1 MRRNKRP
8 EKYDDTNFAVLNALN
23 YELTQAEQETI
34 ASKIQSSL
42 ESATDTYLDTWG
54 DWFGVY
60 RKDGWDDEYYRARII
75 RELLLKR
82 GTIPAII
89 DALVDFLNDNDAVV
103 QIYEP
108 WRNIFYTNKS
118 KLNGDDHLMGY
129 YYRFAIIDISID
141 RPFPPEIVEII
152 KAFKPAGV
160 LFYLRLDT
168 SLDKNKT
175 TVESPYVYL
184 DVTNKTELEFLNG
197 LYYDLRGNIN
207 LSDQRTQVVGN
218 NIFHT
223 NNSKLNGEDV
233 LAGAFNHGRGY
244 IHLASTTLLDYTP
257 KATDS
262 MSNLKTTLGEAGS
275 DMYNQTKEKD
285 GRTASIQVPATKN
298 VHTLYSNSLDFG
310 DYDYSTAPN
319 LLHTLDYSKLSTNNY
334 LLSPPSSYIKDY
346 GDYFVL
352 DANDASAVGTA
363 KNCFVPFVTRLTK
376 GKTYTLSVSM
386 MVDDEFAENNV
397 FSSTVLHYSVY
408 TGKYGE
414 TPAGTDRLV
423 YINPSAE
430 MRNQWKRVS
439 KVFTVPADQKNGDY
453 VYLQLY
459 QTAGSKGKLYV
470 RYDIMI
476 QEGDQTSSQ
485 APANQMP
492 KITTDDY
499 LFSHQNVTKT
509 EEEGNITNF
518 NNLPTSENSRN
529 IYVRNSD
536 GNKKLI
542 PLLSDKKQYTMSVE
556 MWSEKE
562 VTPGIRYRVNDS
574 NNTPK
579 FPLDI
584 YNKKIPAKQWT
595 KLSVT
600 KTLDL
605 PSNPNILPYFK
616 ASDFKPTSGAT
627 VEDVGKGIQ
636 VTFSKTDGATFLEY
650 IPNLQ
655 GLKANTKYTMSA
667 DITVKEGYTGKLD
680 NLRIYYR
687 KLPTGTGIVNMRAT
701 DAVVGQKTQIKV
713 TENSSANTDPTVYDR
728 MYLTIH
734 TTSTEPFVG
743 TVLIENLKLEEGETV
758 TPDYPDHW
766 LHISIPREYEGIIKI
781 KNDSIKIQEGA
792 KTTKPSWKPNLLAE
806 PYEVGDVP
814 VQPNIAP
821 NVGLPV
827 TTSTQLITQ
836 QTLKDYVVKGET
848 YTVTLKGTKPA
859 SQGFRVFIAQ
869 DNGNRNMADMK
880 PIEGLPDQW
889 EATFTYNI
897 DNTNTGAKQLRIY
910 QRYSELGSC
919 KIDWVKIEK
928 GNTRT
933 PNIDSYDY
941 VGSLIEDTETP
952 TLDPTKYT
960 WTVNGDVTNKKAYMV
975 FDIKT
980 FIEEN
985 YATEFEKLVAD
996 LGEDQ
1001 ALNAVFENFNIS
1013 TALKVLVS
1021 PSSPINF
1028 SVELY
1033 DFSTSTWHKL
1043 NTDSLDL
1050 RMRTFNLVANR
1061 ITDYLNDYRLL
1072 FVRYVFDNET
1082 DKDVTVELD
1091 MLNVLF
1097 NYRLGDG
1104 YSLGIQSTV
1113 ECLSEIPLKGL
1124 ALSSESVEL
1133 GIGETAKV
1141 TATPVPANATNK
1153 SLEWE
1158 IADPKIAT
1166 VDTSGNITGVSVG
1179 TTTLTV
1185 YGEDR
1190 TISATCEV
1198 SIKVRHDLYSNS
1210 IDFGDYDYSGNPNLM
1225 PYITDPWVGALLVN
1239 GDTVKDSVKRV
1250 ITHTKTITANA
1261 GDILSLGLGI
1271 PRTAEANNQYLIT
1284 ALQPS
1289 TPYTLTVTMSVGS
1302 DWTGKTNTI
1311 GARVRYLNESGGTET
1326 PINVLLPENVERD
1339 KMITHTFT
1347 GTTKADLT
1355 GMKNCYVQ
1363 IFSVY
1368 GEDKGTVSVSY
1379 DVKLEIGSTAT
1390 PYQPNLLDAPY
1401 YLSKAALGENIKD
1414 KGTVFPIKTSAYAV
1428 YSGANTEP
1436 YIAGQKYTLTMKATK
1451 PATQTFNVYLN
1462 AGTIGVGSMTL
1473 VDGLTDVWQK
1483 TFTVSQ
1489 ANIDAGVTNR
1499 LAIYQVPNSSVGSV
1513 QIDWLKIEKGDTRTP
1528 NIDSYA
1534 YHGTIL
1540 TTSEEPPKDPNVYTW
1555 SSI

>member
-1 MRRNKRP
+1 MSNFFRNIHPLLRRNKRP

-244 IHLASTTLLDYTP
+244 VHLASTTLLDYTP

-310 DYDYSTAPN
+310 EYDYSTAPN
-319 LLHTLDYSKLSTNNY
+319 LMRTITFSDLSTMET
-334 LLSPPSSYIKDY
+334 PTGIVPKGVTDK
-346 GDYFVL
+346 GDYFEIDLTTMGVSESKL
-352 DANDASAVGTA
+352 LWVPMTPRPQVGKQYTYSIELMCDEGEMNEVYIRPCYRNANGVVVANFNSITTVVTSTWKRYSKVSYKATNEMVNSNLQA
-363 KNCFVPFVTRLTK
+363 LQFYFPPAVTR
-376 GKTYTLSVSM
+376 
-386 MVDDEFAENNV
+386 
-397 FSSTVLHYSVY
+397 
-408 TGKYGE
+408 
-414 TPAGTDRLV
+414 R
-423 YINPSAE
+423 
-430 MRNQWKRVS
+430 
-439 KVFTVPADQKNGDY
+439 
-453 VYLQLY
+453 
-459 QTAGSKGKLYV
+459 KLYV
-470 RYDIMI
+470 RYNIMV

-485 APANQMP
+485 VPANQMP
-492 KITTDDY
+492 KITTDKWWLPTSMLKKVD
-499 LFSHQNVTKT
+499 
-509 EEEGNITNF
+509 EEGNVTRF
-518 NNLPTSENSRN
+518 EHPVNNAINHNVYLQNDINS
-529 IYVRNSD
+529 
-536 GNKKLI
+536 I
-542 PLLSDKKQYTMSVE
+542 PLLSNQKQYTMSAE
-556 MWSEKE
+556 IWLEKE
-562 VTPGIRYRVNDS
+562 VNAQIVYRVNDKDG
-574 NNTPK
+574 N
-579 FPLDI
+579 
-584 YNKKIPAKQWT
+584 YKILMLANSIGTVPAKQWT
-595 KLSVT
+595 KVSTTQTINLS
-600 KTLDL
+600 
-605 PSNPNILPYFK
+605 SNQNMV
-616 ASDFKPTSGAT
+616 KPTVNFPINTPNNPISGFDISEELIIGETYTVSLKGTKPANKEFQLYYGDAANYQAT
-627 VEDVGKGIQ
+627 LHPVEGLTDVW
-636 VTFSKTDGATFLEY
+636 SATFTAS
-650 IPNLQ
+650 N
-655 GLKANTKYTMSA
+655 S
-667 DITVKEGYTGKLD
+667 
-680 NLRIYYR
+680 
-687 KLPTGTGIVNMRAT
+687 TGTSNLLR
-701 DAVVGQKTQIKV
+701 VGLWQMPKSVPDGDVQIDWLK
-713 TENSSANTDPTVYDR
+713 
-728 MYLTIH
+728 
-734 TTSTEPFVG
+734 
-743 TVLIENLKLEEGETV
+743 IEKGETV
-758 TPDYPDHW
+758 TPDYPAHW
-766 LHISIPREYEGIIKI
+766 FQINTAQDYSGIIKI

-792 KTTKPSWKPNLLAE
+792 TTTKPAWKPNLLDA
-806 PYEVGDVP
+806 PYYLSNVP
-814 VQPNIAP
+814 
-821 NVGLPV
+821 L
-827 TTSTQLITQ
+827 
-836 QTLKDYVVKGET
+836 GENLADPKKTFPINSSSYEIYRGNMKEELVIGQT
-848 YTVTLKGTKPA
+848 YTITLKGTKPA
-859 SQGFRVFIAQ
+859 SQSFTAYNFWNVNLG
-869 DNGNRNMADMK
+869 DLK
-880 PIEGLPDQW
+880 PVEGLTDVW
-889 EATFTYNI
+889 SLTFTPTKLEPGLPKDFRI
-897 DNTNTGAKQLRIY
+897 FQMPKETIGACQ
-910 QRYSELGSC
+910 
-919 KIDWVKIEK
+919 IDWLKIEK

-941 VGSLIEDTETP
+941 AGSLIEDTDTP
-952 TLDPTKYT
+952 TSDPTKYT

-1013 TALKVLVS
+1013 TALKALVS

-1061 ITDYLNDYRLL
+1061 ITDYLNDYKLL

-1104 YSLGIQSTV
+1104 YSLGLQSTV
-1113 ECLSEIPLKGL
+1113 ECLSEIPLKRL
-1124 ALSSESVEL
+1124 ALSSESVEVA
-1133 GIGETAKV
+1133 IGETAKV

-1158 IADPKIAT
+1158 IADPKTAT
-1166 VDTSGNITGVSVG
+1166 VDTSGNITGVAIG
-1179 TTTLTV
+1179 ETTSTV

-1190 TISATCEV
+1190 TISSTCSV
-1198 SIKVRHDLYSNS
+1198 SVKARHTLYSNS
-1210 IDFGDYDYSGNPNLM
+1210 LDFGDYDYSGNPNLM
-1225 PYITDPWVGALLVN
+1225 RVIQGSDFYKENDVSISDAGYNSIRLTSQGINRLGAFTSNNIPSLVSGRTYAISAKVKIEEGTTGDIEKIRVAYRKTNSGTILLSAITTGAEVGKEITIKGTGIVNYEITDLSRFFLTIDTEVGAKIK
-1239 GDTVKDSVKRV
+1239 GSVIV
-1250 ITHTKTITANA
+1250 S
-1261 GDILSLGLGI
+1261 DIKI
-1271 PRTAEANNQYLIT
+1271 E
-1284 ALQPS
+1284 
-1289 TPYTLTVTMSVGS
+1289 
-1302 DWTGKTNTI
+1302 
-1311 GARVRYLNESGGTET
+1311 E
-1326 PINVLLPENVERD
+1326 
-1339 KMITHTFT
+1339 
-1347 GTTKADLT
+1347 
-1355 GMKNCYVQ
+1355 
-1363 IFSVY
+1363 
-1368 GEDKGTVSVSY
+1368 
-1379 DVKLEIGSTAT
+1379 GSTAT

-1401 YLSKAALGENIKD
+1401 YLSNVPLGENIKD

-1428 YSGANTEP
+1428 YSGANTKP
-1436 YIAGQKYTLTMKATK
+1436 YIVGKKYTLTMKATK
-1451 PATQTFNVYLN
+1451 PASQQFVAYLDWGRTKAGNVLPVE
-1462 AGTIGVGSMTL
+1462 GL
-1473 VDGLTDVWQK
+1473 VDVWK
-1483 TFTVSQ
+1483 TTFTITQ
-1489 ANIDAGVTNR
+1489 AHIDAGVKNA
-1499 LAIYQVPNSSVGSV
+1499 LAIYQFPSETKGDV
-1513 QIDWLKIEKGDTRTP
+1513 QIDWIKIEEGDTRTP
-1528 NIDSYA
+1528 NVDSYA
-1534 YHGTIL
+1534 YRGTVL
-1540 TTSEEPPKDPNVYTW
+1540 TASEESPKDPNAYTW

>member
-1 MRRNKRP
+1 MSNFFRNIHPLLRRNKRP

-168 SLDKNKT
+168 SLAKNKT

-310 DYDYSTAPN
+310 DYDYSGNPN
-319 LLHTLDYSKLSTNNY
+319 LFLNPTFSDLSSDPKINTPVQ
-334 LLSPPSSYIKDY
+334 S
-346 GDYFVL
+346 
-352 DANDASAVGTA
+352 
-363 KNCFVPFVTRLTK
+363 FVT
-376 GKTYTLSVSM
+376 
-386 MVDDEFAENNV
+386 DN
-397 FSSTVLHYSVY
+397 
-408 TGKYGE
+408 GE
-414 TPAGTDRLV
+414 
-423 YINPSAE
+423 S
-430 MRNQWKRVS
+430 
-439 KVFTVPADQKNGDY
+439 FTVDLTAVTGDR
-453 VYLQLY
+453 V
-459 QTAGSKGKLYV
+459 
-470 RYDIMI
+470 
-476 QEGDQTSSQ
+476 
-485 APANQMP
+485 
-492 KITTDDY
+492 
-499 LFSHQNVTKT
+499 F
-509 EEEGNITNF
+509 NI
-518 NNLPTSENSRN
+518 NNLPTMLKDMAYTYSIEAKADIDLPKGIRVRPVYIDENSKTQ
-529 IYVRNSD
+529 YV
-536 GNKKLI
+536 
-542 PLLSDKKQYTMSVE
+542 
-556 MWSEKE
+556 
-562 VTPGIRYRVNDS
+562 
-574 NNTPK
+574 
-579 FPLDI
+579 FPTI
-584 YNKKIPAKQWT
+584 
-595 KLSVT
+595 
-600 KTLDL
+600 
-605 PSNPNILPYFK
+605 
-616 ASDFKPTSGAT
+616 
-627 VEDVGKGIQ
+627 
-636 VTFSKTDGATFLEY
+636 
-650 IPNLQ
+650 IPN
-655 GLKANTKYTMSA
+655 M
-667 DITVKEGYTGKLD
+667 
-680 NLRIYYR
+680 
-687 KLPTGTGIVNMRAT
+687 
-701 DAVVGQKTQIKV
+701 
-713 TENSSANTDPTVYDR
+713 
-728 MYLTIH
+728 
-734 TTSTEPFVG
+734 TTSYKRYSYTQ
-743 TVLIENLKLEEGETV
+743 TNLPLSYLNSNFHSLQFYFPADV
-758 TPDYPDHW
+758 
-766 LHISIPREYEGIIKI
+766 PRTKITIKYNIKI
-781 KNDSIKIQEGA
+781 EKGS
-792 KTTKPSWKPNLLAE
+792 TTTPYQPNLLDA
-806 PYEVGDVP
+806 PYYLSKTPLGK
-814 VQPNIAP
+814 NIADKS
-821 NVGLPV
+821 V
-827 TTSTQLITQ
+827 TFPIKSSAYLLYEANMEEEFIIGQ
-836 QTLKDYVVKGET
+836 T
-848 YTVTLKGTKPA
+848 YTITLKGTKPA
-859 SQGFRVFIAQ
+859 SQTFAAFTHWNIF
-869 DNGNRNMADMK
+869 GNLK
-880 PIEGLPDQW
+880 PVEGLTDVW
-889 EATFTYNI
+889 SLTFTPTKLVSDLPKN
-897 DNTNTGAKQLRIY
+897 LRIY
-910 QRYSELGSC
+910 QTPQSTAGAC
-919 KIDWVKIEK
+919 QIDWLKIEK

-985 YATEFEKLVAD
+985 YAIEFEKLVAD

-1013 TALKVLVS
+1013 TALKALVS

-1061 ITDYLNDYRLL
+1061 ITDYLNDYKLL
-1072 FVRYVFDNET
+1072 FVRYVFDNKT

-1104 YSLGIQSTV
+1104 YSLGLQSTV

-1124 ALSSESVEL
+1124 TLSSESVEL

-1141 TATPVPANATNK
+1141 TATPVPVNATNK

-1158 IADPKIAT
+1158 ITDPKIAT
-1166 VDTSGNITGVSVG
+1166 VDTSGNITGVAIG
-1179 TTTLTV
+1179 ETTSTV

-1190 TISATCEV
+1190 TISATCSV
-1198 SIKVRHDLYSNS
+1198 SVKARHTLYSNS
-1210 IDFGDYDYSGNPNLM
+1210 TDFGDYDYSGNPNLM
-1225 PYITDPWVGALLVN
+1225 ASINADSFSQGTGALSVVDDGDEVVVTLDSNHKLEVFKAKSQPALVVGKTYTLSVEIMLEDDFT
-1239 GDTVKDSVKRV
+1239 GDPSKLGLRYIKMPNWVSELYTRNTLTAAKGVWQKLTGTV
-1250 ITHTKTITANA
+1250 TIT
-1261 GDILSLGLGI
+1261 
-1271 PRTAEANNQYLIT
+1271 
-1284 ALQPS
+1284 
-1289 TPYTLTVTMSVGS
+1289 
-1302 DWTGKTNTI
+1302 
-1311 GARVRYLNESGGTET
+1311 
-1326 PINVLLPENVERD
+1326 
-1339 KMITHTFT
+1339 
-1347 GTTKADLT
+1347 
-1355 GMKNCYVQ
+1355 
-1363 IFSVY
+1363 
-1368 GEDKGTVSVSY
+1368 TVSDNAESWFIMLQNK
-1379 DVKLEIGSTAT
+1379 DVNNTLSGKLRLRHAKVEEGSTAT

-1401 YLSKAALGENIKD
+1401 YLSKMTLRENIADPTVKFPITSSETKIYTCAMTEPFVVGETYTITL
-1414 KGTVFPIKTSAYAV
+1414 KGTKPVDKKFRIYNEGVSGYAHLSPV
-1428 YSGANTEP
+1428 E
-1436 YIAGQKYTLTMKATK
+1436 
-1451 PATQTFNVYLN
+1451 
-1462 AGTIGVGSMTL
+1462 
-1473 VDGLTDVWQK
+1473 GLTNVWSA
-1483 TFTVSQ
+1483 TFTVNELGPNHTRL
-1489 ANIDAGVTNR
+1489 NI
-1499 LAIYQVPNSSVGSV
+1499 LQVPTDNPGKCT
-1513 QIDWLKIEKGDTRTP
+1513 IDWLKIEKGDTRTP

-1534 YHGTIL
+1534 YHGTVL
-1540 TTSEEPPKDPNVYTW
+1540 TTSEEAPTDPNAYTW
-1555 SSI
+1555 TGTPLRLTE

>member
-1 MRRNKRP
+1 MSNFFRNIHPLLRRNKRP

-89 DALVDFLNDNDAVV
+89 DALVDFLNDNDAVI

-168 SLDKNKT
+168 SLAKNKT

-262 MSNLKTTLGEAGS
+262 MSNLKTTLGEASS

-298 VHTLYSNSLDFG
+298 VHTLYSNSIDFG

-319 LLHTLDYSKLSTNNY
+319 LMRTITFSDLSTMET
-334 LLSPPSSYIKDY
+334 PTGRVPKGVTDK
-346 GDYFVL
+346 GDYFEIDLTTMGVSESKL
-352 DANDASAVGTA
+352 LWIPMTPRPQVGKQYTYSIELMCDEGEMNEVYIRPCYRNANGVVVANFNSITTTVTSTWKRYSKVSYKATNEMVNSNLQALQFYFPSAV
-363 KNCFVPFVTRLTK
+363 TR
-376 GKTYTLSVSM
+376 
-386 MVDDEFAENNV
+386 
-397 FSSTVLHYSVY
+397 
-408 TGKYGE
+408 
-414 TPAGTDRLV
+414 R
-423 YINPSAE
+423 
-430 MRNQWKRVS
+430 
-439 KVFTVPADQKNGDY
+439 
-453 VYLQLY
+453 
-459 QTAGSKGKLYV
+459 KLYV
-470 RYDIMI
+470 RYNIMV
-476 QEGDQTSSQ
+476 QEGDQISSQ
-485 APANQMP
+485 APANQMS
-492 KITTDDY
+492 KITTDKW
-499 LFSHQNVTKT
+499 HAIGAVERT
-509 EEEGNITNF
+509 EEEGNITSFKYPVTTGINKIAYLQ
-518 NNLPTSENSRN
+518 NDRN
-529 IYVRNSD
+529 
-536 GNKKLI
+536 LI
-542 PLLSDKKQYTMSVE
+542 PLLSDKKQYTLSAE
-556 MWSEKE
+556 IWLEKE
-562 VTPGIRYRVNDS
+562 VNAPLVYRVNDR
-574 NNTPK
+574 NGKGKVIMDANT
-579 FPLDI
+579 I
-584 YNKKIPAKQWT
+584 NVPAKQWT
-595 KLSVT
+595 EVSVT

-605 PSNPNILPYFK
+605 PSNPNIADPKKVFPIKTSAYNIYLGKNTEKYQLNQTYTITMK
-616 ASDFKPTSGAT
+616 ATKPATQQFGVFLLGGAMGVGNMKP
-627 VEDVGKGIQ
+627 VEGLTDVWEL
-636 VTFSKTDGATFLEY
+636 TF
-650 IPNLQ
+650 
-655 GLKANTKYTMSA
+655 
-667 DITVKEGYTGKLD
+667 
-680 NLRIYYR
+680 
-687 KLPTGTGIVNMRAT
+687 
-701 DAVVGQKTQIKV
+701 KV
-713 TENSSANTDPTVYDR
+713 TQAHLDAGITDVLSLYQLPNTSVGAV
-728 MYLTIH
+728 TIDW
-734 TTSTEPFVG
+734 
-743 TVLIENLKLEEGETV
+743 IKLEKGETY

-766 LHISIPREYEGIIKI
+766 FQVNAPEGYEGIIKI

-792 KTTKPSWKPNLLAE
+792 TTTKLAWKPNLLDA
-806 PYEVGDVP
+806 PYYLSKVALGE
-814 VQPNIAP
+814 NIADP
-821 NVGLPV
+821 TVKFPINVNTYKVYEGDMLESFKV
-827 TTSTQLITQ
+827 
-836 QTLKDYVVKGET
+836 GET
-848 YTVTLKGTKPA
+848 YTVTIKGRKPA
-859 SQGFRVFIAQ
+859 QKTFSVYNAGTVFLGHLTPVEWLS
-869 DNGNRNMADMK
+869 DVWTG
-880 PIEGLPDQW
+880 
-889 EATFTYNI
+889 TFTVSLINSFYPNRL
-897 DNTNTGAKQLRIY
+897 QIY
-910 QRYSELGSC
+910 QLPNDNQYGEVQ
-919 KIDWVKIEK
+919 IDWLKIEK

-960 WTVNGDVTNKKAYMV
+960 WTVNGDVTNKRAYMV

-1013 TALKVLVS
+1013 TALKALVS

-1061 ITDYLNDYRLL
+1061 ITDYLNDYKLL
-1072 FVRYVFDNET
+1072 FVRYVFDNKT

-1104 YSLGIQSTV
+1104 YSLGLQSTV
-1113 ECLSEIPLKGL
+1113 ECLSEIPLKRL
-1124 ALSSESVEL
+1124 ALSSESVEVA
-1133 GIGETAKV
+1133 IGETAKV

-1158 IADPKIAT
+1158 IADPKTAT
-1166 VDTSGNITGVSVG
+1166 VDTSGNITGVAIG
-1179 TTTLTV
+1179 ETTSTV

-1190 TISATCEV
+1190 TISSTCSV
-1198 SIKVRHDLYSNS
+1198 SVKARHTLYSNS
-1210 IDFGDYDYSGNPNLM
+1210 IDFGDYDYSGNPNIIVTDADTFKRGTGGELTYNNGEYTILM
-1225 PYITDPWVGALLVN
+1225 DGTARLSRYNTDGKNSVYLADKTTYTLSCEMYVGADYTGNAAHIFANYAYLDGGYVILQTTRLSADAPRDTWITVKGTATMN
-1239 GDTVKDSVKRV
+1239 YQGRVPKVLYFTWQTDATETKPTGTLKIRNIKIERGDT
-1250 ITHTKTITANA
+1250 N
-1261 GDILSLGLGI
+1261 
-1271 PRTAEANNQYLIT
+1271 
-1284 ALQPS
+1284 
-1289 TPYTLTVTMSVGS
+1289 
-1302 DWTGKTNTI
+1302 
-1311 GARVRYLNESGGTET
+1311 
-1326 PINVLLPENVERD
+1326 
-1339 KMITHTFT
+1339 
-1347 GTTKADLT
+1347 
-1355 GMKNCYVQ
+1355 
-1363 IFSVY
+1363 
-1368 GEDKGTVSVSY
+1368 
-1379 DVKLEIGSTAT
+1379 T
-1390 PYQPNLLDAPY
+1390 PYQPNLLNAPY
-1401 YLSKAALGENIKD
+1401 YLGKTALNENLIESKSYSNSNYLIGA
-1414 KGTVFPIKTSAYAV
+1414 FPIKKSIKNGEKVTFTLKGTKPNTKQFGFYIQTANGV
-1428 YSGANTEP
+1428 NTEFQGYLVAVEGLP
-1436 YIAGQKYTLTMKATK
+1436 NTWSWTGNLKIM
-1451 PATQTFNVYLN
+1451 QT
-1462 AGTIGVGSMTL
+1462 T
-1473 VDGLTDVWQK
+1473 TDTAKV
-1483 TFTVSQ
+1483 V
-1489 ANIDAGVTNR
+1489 
-1499 LAIYQVPNSSVGSV
+1499 IYQLPPTEQVANGSAT
-1513 QIDWLKIEKGDTRTP
+1513 IEWAKLERGDTRTP

-1534 YHGTIL
+1534 YRGTVL
-1540 TTSEEPPKDPNVYTW
+1540 TTSEEPPKDPNAYTW

>member
-1 MRRNKRP
+1 MSNFFRNIHPLLRRNKRP

-89 DALVDFLNDNDAVV
+89 DALVDFLNDNDAIV

-168 SLDKNKT
+168 SLAKNKT

-233 LAGAFNHGRGY
+233 LAGEFNHGRGY

-310 DYDYSTAPN
+310 EYDYSTAPN
-319 LLHTLDYSKLSTNNY
+319 LMRTITFSDLSTTET
-334 LLSPPSSYIKDY
+334 PTGIVPKGVTDK
-346 GDYFVL
+346 GDYFEIDLTTMGVSESKL
-352 DANDASAVGTA
+352 LWIPMTPRPQVGKQYTYSIELMCDEGEMNEVYIRPCYRNANGVVVANFNSITTAVTSTWKRYSKVSYKA
-363 KNCFVPFVTRLTK
+363 TNEMVNSNLQALQFYFPPAVTR
-376 GKTYTLSVSM
+376 
-386 MVDDEFAENNV
+386 
-397 FSSTVLHYSVY
+397 
-408 TGKYGE
+408 
-414 TPAGTDRLV
+414 R
-423 YINPSAE
+423 
-430 MRNQWKRVS
+430 
-439 KVFTVPADQKNGDY
+439 
-453 VYLQLY
+453 
-459 QTAGSKGKLYV
+459 KLYV
-470 RYDIMI
+470 RYNIMV

-485 APANQMP
+485 APADQMP
-492 KITTDDY
+492 KITTDKWWLPTSMLKKVD
-499 LFSHQNVTKT
+499 
-509 EEEGNITNF
+509 EEGNVTRF
-518 NNLPTSENSRN
+518 EHPVNNAINHNVYLQNDIN
-529 IYVRNSD
+529 
-536 GNKKLI
+536 LI
-542 PLLSDKKQYTMSVE
+542 PLLSNQKQYTMSAE
-556 MWSEKE
+556 IWLEKE
-562 VTPGIRYRVNDS
+562 VNTQLVYRVNDKDG
-574 NNTPK
+574 N
-579 FPLDI
+579 
-584 YNKKIPAKQWT
+584 YKILMVANSIGTVPAKQWT
-595 KLSVT
+595 KVST
-600 KTLDL
+600 TQTINL

-636 VTFSKTDGATFLEY
+636 VTFSKTDGATFLEC

-667 DITVKEGYTGKLD
+667 DITVKEGYTGKLE

-687 KLPTGTGIVNMRAT
+687 KFPGGTGIINMWAT
-701 DAVVGQKTQIKV
+701 NAVVGQKTQIKV

-728 MYLTIH
+728 VYLTIH

-758 TPDYPDHW
+758 TPDYPQHW
-766 LHISIPREYEGIIKI
+766 FQINTAQDYSGIIKI

-792 KTTKPSWKPNLLAE
+792 KTTKPAWKPNLLAE

-814 VQPNIAP
+814 IQPNIADP
-821 NVGLPV
+821 TVKFPINVNTYKVYEGDMLESFKV
-827 TTSTQLITQ
+827 
-836 QTLKDYVVKGET
+836 GET
-848 YTVTLKGTKPA
+848 YTVTIKGRKPA
-859 SQGFRVFIAQ
+859 QKTFSVYNAGTVFL
-869 DNGNRNMADMK
+869 GHLT
-880 PIEGLPDQW
+880 PVEGLSDVW
-889 EATFTYNI
+889 TGTFTVSLINSFYPNRL
-897 DNTNTGAKQLRIY
+897 QIY
-910 QRYSELGSC
+910 QLVNDNQNGEVQ
-919 KIDWVKIEK
+919 IDWLKIEK

-1013 TALKVLVS
+1013 TALKALVS

-1061 ITDYLNDYRLL
+1061 ITDYLNDYKLL

-1104 YSLGIQSTV
+1104 YSLGLQSTV
-1113 ECLSEIPLKGL
+1113 ECLSEIPLKRL
-1124 ALSSESVEL
+1124 ALSSESVEVA
-1133 GIGETAKV
+1133 IGETAKV

-1158 IADPKIAT
+1158 IADPKTAT
-1166 VDTSGNITGVSVG
+1166 VDTSGNITGVAIG
-1179 TTTLTV
+1179 ETTSTV

-1190 TISATCEV
+1190 TISSTCSV
-1198 SIKVRHDLYSNS
+1198 SVKARHTLYSNS
-1210 IDFGDYDYSGNPNLM
+1210 LDFGDYDYSGNPNLM
-1225 PYITDPWVGALLVN
+1225 PYITDPWVGVMLPN

-1250 ITHTKTITANA
+1250 ITHTKTMTANA

-1289 TPYTLTVTMSVGS
+1289 TPYTLTVTMSIGS

-1311 GARVRYLNESGGTET
+1311 GARVRYLNTSGGTET

-1347 GTTKADLT
+1347 GTTKANLT

-1363 IFSVY
+1363 IFSVN

-1379 DVKLEIGSTAT
+1379 DVKLEVGTIAT

-1401 YLSKAALGENIKD
+1401 YLSKVPLGENLCD
-1414 KGTVFPIKTSAYAV
+1414 PTVKFPITSSV
-1428 YSGANTEP
+1428 ETLYSGRAPKDFVEGET
-1436 YIAGQKYTLTMKATK
+1436 YTVTIGATK
-1451 PATQTFNVYLN
+1451 PSTQSFGVYLALENN
-1462 AGTIGVGSMTL
+1462 AIFKP
-1473 VDGLTDVWQK
+1473 VDGLLNTW
-1483 TFTVSQ
+1483 TATLR
-1489 ANIDAGVTNR
+1489 IDR
-1499 LAIYQVPNSSVGSV
+1499 LGEKKNAVYIYQSPRPSVGAC

-1534 YHGTIL
+1534 YRGTVL
-1540 TTSEEPPKDPNVYTW
+1540 TTSEESPKDPNAYTW

>member
-168 SLDKNKT
+168 SLAKNKT

-197 LYYDLRGNIN
+197 LYYDLRGSIN

-319 LLHTLDYSKLSTNNY
+319 LLHTLDYSKLSSSTT
-334 LLSPPSSYIKDY
+334 SIQPPLPYIKDY

-352 DANDASAVGTA
+352 DANDASAVGTSR
-363 KNCFVPFVTRLTK
+363 NCFVPFVTRLTK

-386 MVDDEFAENNV
+386 MVDDEFADNQGYFNSPLYYTIYTNN
-397 FSSTVLHYSVY
+397 
-408 TGKYGE
+408 
-414 TPAGTDRLV
+414 PATADRPV
-423 YINPSAE
+423 VIYPSAD

-439 KVFTVPADQKNGDY
+439 KVFTVPSDQKDGDY
-453 VYLQLY
+453 IYFQLW
-459 QTAGSKGKLYV
+459 QRANTKGKLYI
-470 RYDIMI
+470 RYDMMI

-492 KITTDDY
+492 KITTDKWYAISD
-499 LFSHQNVTKT
+499 VERT
-509 EEEGNITNF
+509 EEEGNITSF
-518 NNLPTSENSRN
+518 KYPAKTG
-529 IYVRNSD
+529 I
-536 GNKKLI
+536 NKIAYLQNDKNLI
-542 PLLSDKKQYTMSVE
+542 PLLSDKKQYTLSAEV
-556 MWSEKE
+556 WLEKE
-562 VTPGIRYRVNDS
+562 VNAPVVYRVNDG
-574 NNTPK
+574 NGIAKVLMVANTV
-579 FPLDI
+579 
-584 YNKKIPAKQWT
+584 NVPAKQWT
-595 KLSVT
+595 KVST
-600 KTLDL
+600 TQTINL

-758 TPDYPDHW
+758 TPDYPQHW
-766 LHISIPREYEGIIKI
+766 VQLNAPETYSGIIKI

-792 KTTKPSWKPNLLAE
+792 KTTKPAWKPNLLAE

-848 YTVTLKGTKPA
+848 YTVTLKGNKPA
-859 SQGFRVFIAQ
+859 NQGFRVFIAQ
-869 DNGNRNMADMK
+869 DNGNRSMADMT

-889 EATFTYNI
+889 GATFTYNI

-910 QRYSELGSC
+910 QRYPELGSC
-919 KIDWVKIEK
+919 TIDWVKIEK
-928 GNTRT
+928 GDTRT

-960 WTVNGDVTNKKAYMV
+960 WTVNGDVTNKKAYMI

-996 LGEDQ
+996 IGEDQ
-1001 ALNAVFENFNIS
+1001 ALNTVFENFNIS
-1013 TALKVLVS
+1013 TALKALVS

-1033 DFSTSTWHKL
+1033 DFSTSAWHKL

-1061 ITDYLNDYRLL
+1061 ITDYLNDYKLL

-1097 NYRLGDG
+1097 KYRLGDG
-1104 YSLGIQSTV
+1104 YSLGLQSTV
-1113 ECLSEIPLKGL
+1113 ECLSEIPLKGIT
-1124 ALSSESVEL
+1124 LSSDSVEVAT
-1133 GIGETAKV
+1133 GETAKV
-1141 TATPVPANATNK
+1141 TPTLVPASATNTT
-1153 SLEWE
+1153 LEWE
-1158 IADPKIAT
+1158 IEDPKIAT
-1166 VDTSGNITGVSVG
+1166 VDASGNIAGITIGE
-1179 TTTLTV
+1179 TTLTV

-1190 TISATCEV
+1190 TVSATCSV
-1198 SIKVRHDLYSNS
+1198 SVKAKHTLYSNS
-1210 IDFGDYDYSGNPNLM
+1210 TDFGEYDYSGNPNVAV
-1225 PYITDPWVGALLVN
+1225 TDA
-1239 GDTVKDSVKRV
+1239 DTFKSG
-1250 ITHTKTITANA
+1250 T
-1261 GDILSLGLGI
+1261 GG
-1271 PRTAEANNQYLIT
+1271 
-1284 ALQPS
+1284 
-1289 TPYTLTVTMSVGS
+1289 TLTYNNGEYTVLMDGTARLSKYNTDGKNSVYLEDKATYTISCEMYVGS
-1302 DWTGKTNTI
+1302 DYTGNVAHIFANYAYLDGGYILLQTTRLPANAPRDTWITVKGTATMNYQ
-1311 GARVRYLNESGGTET
+1311 GRV
-1326 PINVLLPENVERD
+1326 PKVLYFTWQTDVTDVNP
-1339 KMITHTFT
+1339 T
-1347 GTTKADLT
+1347 GTLKMRN
-1355 GMKNCYVQ
+1355 MK
-1363 IFSVY
+1363 IER
-1368 GEDKGTVSVSY
+1368 GE
-1379 DVKLEIGSTAT
+1379 INT
-1390 PYQPNLLDAPY
+1390 PYQPNLLNAPY
-1401 YLSKAALGENIKD
+1401 YLGKTALNENLIESKSYSNSNYLIGSFSIKKSVKNGEKVTFTL
-1414 KGTVFPIKTSAYAV
+1414 KGTKSNTKQFGFYIQTAN
-1428 YSGANTEP
+1428 GASTEFQGHLVTVEGLPNTWSWTGNLK
-1436 YIAGQKYTLTMKATK
+1436 IM
-1451 PATQTFNVYLN
+1451 QT
-1462 AGTIGVGSMTL
+1462 T
-1473 VDGLTDVWQK
+1473 TDTAKV
-1483 TFTVSQ
+1483 V
-1489 ANIDAGVTNR
+1489 
-1499 LAIYQVPNSSVGSV
+1499 IYQLPPAEQVANGSAT
-1513 QIDWLKIEKGDTRTP
+1513 IEWAKLEKGDTRTP
-1528 NIDSYA
+1528 NIDSYT

-1540 TTSEEPPKDPNVYTW
+1540 TTSEEPPKDPNAYTW

>member
-60 RKDGWDDEYYRARII
+60 RKDGWDDEYYRERII

-89 DALVDFLNDNDAVV
+89 DALLDFLNDNDAVI

-108 WRNIFYTNKS
+108 WRNIFCTNKS

-168 SLDKNKT
+168 SLNKNKST
-175 TVESPYVYL
+175 LESPYVYL

-223 NNSKLNGEDV
+223 NSSKLNGEDV

-319 LLHTLDYSKLSTNNY
+319 LLHTLDYSKLSSSTT
-334 LLSPPSSYIKDY
+334 SIQPPLPYIKDY

-352 DANDASAVGTA
+352 DANDASAVGTSR
-363 KNCFVPFVTRLTK
+363 NCFVPFVTRLTK

-386 MVDDEFAENNV
+386 MVDDEFADNQGYFNSPLYYTIYTNNPATADRSV
-397 FSSTVLHYSVY
+397 VIYPST
-408 TGKYGE
+408 
-414 TPAGTDRLV
+414 D
-423 YINPSAE
+423 

-439 KVFTVPADQKNGDY
+439 KVFTVPSDQKDGDY
-453 VYLQLY
+453 IYFQLW
-459 QTAGSKGKLYV
+459 QRANTKGKLYI
-470 RYDIMI
+470 RYDMMI

-518 NNLPTSENSRN
+518 NNLPTSEPIRN
-529 IYVRNSD
+529 IYVRNTE
-536 GNKKLI
+536 NTKKLI

-562 VTPGIRYRVNDS
+562 VTPSIRYRVNDS

-579 FPLDI
+579 FPLEI
-584 YNKKIPAKQWT
+584 ANKKIPAKQWT
-595 KLSVT
+595 ELSVT
-600 KTLDL
+600 GTINL
-605 PSNPNILPYFK
+605 PSNPNMIRPESQQPVTSSGYLIKTYNIFPLVKGRKYTITLKGTKPDTQSFRPFFNSEGIPDWGFGDMK
-616 ASDFKPTSGAT
+616 LVSGTTDIYSGTFTASADSHPASSQVRLYQPPLETVGKCT
-627 VEDVGKGIQ
+627 VEWI
-636 VTFSKTDGATFLEY
+636 
-650 IPNLQ
+650 
-655 GLKANTKYTMSA
+655 
-667 DITVKEGYTGKLD
+667 
-680 NLRIYYR
+680 
-687 KLPTGTGIVNMRAT
+687 
-701 DAVVGQKTQIKV
+701 
-713 TENSSANTDPTVYDR
+713 
-728 MYLTIH
+728 
-734 TTSTEPFVG
+734 
-743 TVLIENLKLEEGETV
+743 KLEEGETY
-758 TPDYPDHW
+758 TPDYPQHW
-766 LHISIPREYEGIIKI
+766 LHIAIPQAYEGAIKI
-781 KNDSIKIQEGA
+781 KNDSIKIQEGT

-859 SQGFRVFIAQ
+859 NQGFRVFIAQ
-869 DNGNRNMADMK
+869 DNGNRTMADMK

-889 EATFTYNI
+889 GATFTYNI

-910 QRYSELGSC
+910 QRYPELGSC
-919 KIDWVKIEK
+919 NIDWVKIEK

-1001 ALNAVFENFNIS
+1001 ALNTVFENFNIS
-1013 TALKVLVS
+1013 TALKALVS

-1033 DFSTSTWHKL
+1033 DFSTSAWHKL

-1061 ITDYLNDYRLL
+1061 ITDYLNDYKLL

-1097 NYRLGDG
+1097 KYRLGDG
-1104 YSLGIQSTV
+1104 YSLGLQSTV
-1113 ECLSEIPLKGL
+1113 ECLSEIPLKGIT
-1124 ALSSESVEL
+1124 LSSDSVEVAT
-1133 GIGETAKV
+1133 GETAKV
-1141 TATPVPANATNK
+1141 TPTLVPASATNTT
-1153 SLEWE
+1153 LEWE
-1158 IADPKIAT
+1158 ITDTKIAT
-1166 VDTSGNITGVSVG
+1166 VDTSGNITGVAIG
-1179 TTTLTV
+1179 ETTLTV

-1190 TISATCEV
+1190 TISATCSV
-1198 SIKVRHDLYSNS
+1198 SVKARHTLYSNS
-1210 IDFGDYDYSGNPNLM
+1210 TDFGEYDYSGNPNVAV
-1225 PYITDPWVGALLVN
+1225 TDADTFKSGA
-1239 GDTVKDSVKRV
+1239 G
-1250 ITHTKTITANA
+1250 
-1261 GDILSLGLGI
+1261 G
-1271 PRTAEANNQYLIT
+1271 
-1284 ALQPS
+1284 
-1289 TPYTLTVTMSVGS
+1289 TLTYNNGEYTVLMDGIARLSKYNTDGKNSVYLEDKATYTISCEMYVGS
-1302 DWTGKTNTI
+1302 DYTGNVAHIFANYAYLDGGYILLQTTRLPANAPRDTWITVKGTSTMNYQ
-1311 GARVRYLNESGGTET
+1311 GRV
-1326 PINVLLPENVERD
+1326 PKVLYFTWQTDVTDVNP
-1339 KMITHTFT
+1339 T
-1347 GTTKADLT
+1347 GTLKMRN
-1355 GMKNCYVQ
+1355 MK
-1363 IFSVY
+1363 IER
-1368 GEDKGTVSVSY
+1368 GE
-1379 DVKLEIGSTAT
+1379 INT
-1390 PYQPNLLDAPY
+1390 PYQPNLLNAPY
-1401 YLSKAALGENIKD
+1401 YLGKTALNENLIESKSYSNSNYLIGS
-1414 KGTVFPIKTSAYAV
+1414 FPIKKSVKNGEKVTF
-1428 YSGANTEP
+1428 
-1436 YIAGQKYTLTMKATK
+1436 TLKGTK
-1451 PATQTFNVYLN
+1451 PNMKQFGFYIQTAN
-1462 AGTIGVGSMTL
+1462 GTSTEFQGHL
-1473 VDGLTDVWQK
+1473 VAVEGLPNTWSWTGNLKIMQTTTDTAKV
-1483 TFTVSQ
+1483 V
-1489 ANIDAGVTNR
+1489 
-1499 LAIYQVPNSSVGSV
+1499 IYQLPPTEQVADGSAT
-1513 QIDWLKIEKGDTRTP
+1513 IEWAKLEKGDTRTP
-1528 NIDSYA
+1528 NIDSYT

>member
-1 MRRNKRP
+1 
-8 EKYDDTNFAVLNALN
+8 VLNALN

-89 DALVDFLNDNDAVV
+89 DALVDFLNDNDAVI

-168 SLDKNKT
+168 SLAKNKT

-257 KATDS
+257 KPTDS
-262 MSNLKTTLGEAGS
+262 MSDLKTTLGEAGS

-298 VHTLYSNSLDFG
+298 VHTLYSNSTDFG
-310 DYDYSTAPN
+310 EYDYSTAPN
-319 LLHTLDYSKLSTNNY
+319 LLKTVTRNHWSNWTSSVST
-334 LLSPPSSYIKDY
+334 PKDY
-346 GDYFVL
+346 VKVFDDYIIV
-352 DANDASAVGTA
+352 DATDPSAVNVGR
-363 KNCFVPFVTRLTK
+363 NVYIPNITRLTK
-376 GKTYTLSVSM
+376 GKQYTLSVSM
-386 MVDDEFAENNV
+386 MVDNEFDLSETSYNQSAV
-397 FSSTVLHYSVY
+397 HYTIQSN
-408 TGKYGE
+408 G
-414 TPAGTDRLV
+414 TPERPMIIRPNKTMV
-423 YINPSAE
+423 
-430 MRNQWKRVS
+430 NQWQRVS
-439 KVFTVPADQKNGDY
+439 VKFTVPTSINDGDY
-453 VYLQLY
+453 CFLHFYE
-459 QTAGSKGKLYV
+459 GSGVTGKWYI
-470 RYDIMI
+470 RNDIMI

-499 LFSHQNVTKT
+499 MFSHQNVTKT

-518 NNLPTSENSRN
+518 NNLPTSEPTRN
-529 IYVRNSD
+529 IYVRNTE
-536 GNKKLI
+536 GTKKLI

-562 VTPGIRYRVNDS
+562 VTPSIRYRVNDS

-579 FPLDI
+579 FPLEI
-584 YNKKIPAKQWT
+584 ANKKIPAKQWT
-595 KLSVT
+595 EVSVT

-636 VTFSKTDGATFLEY
+636 VTFSKTDGATFLEC

-687 KLPTGTGIVNMRAT
+687 KFPGGTGIINMWAT
-701 DAVVGQKTQIKV
+701 NAVVGQKTQIKV

-758 TPDYPDHW
+758 TPDYPQHW
-766 LHISIPREYEGIIKI
+766 LHIAIPKAYEGTIKI
-781 KNDSIKIQEGA
+781 KNDSIKIQEGE

-806 PYEVGDVP
+806 PYEVGDIP
-814 VQPNIAP
+814 VQSNIAP

-827 TTSTQLITQ
+827 TTSAQLITQ

-859 SQGFRVFIAQ
+859 NQGFRVFIAQ
-869 DNGNRNMADMK
+869 DNGNRSMADMT

-889 EATFTYNI
+889 GATFTYNI

-910 QRYSELGSC
+910 QRYPELGSC

-928 GNTRT
+928 GDTRT

-1013 TALKVLVS
+1013 TALKALVS

-1033 DFSTSTWHKL
+1033 DFSTSAWHKL

-1061 ITDYLNDYRLL
+1061 ITDYLNDYKLL

-1097 NYRLGDG
+1097 KYRLGDG
-1104 YSLGIQSTV
+1104 YSLGLQSTV
-1113 ECLSEIPLKGL
+1113 ECLSEIPLKGIT
-1124 ALSSESVEL
+1124 LSSDSVEVAT
-1133 GIGETAKV
+1133 GETAKV
-1141 TATPVPANATNK
+1141 TPTLVPASATNTT
-1153 SLEWE
+1153 LEWE
-1158 IADPKIAT
+1158 ITDTKIAT
-1166 VDTSGNITGVSVG
+1166 VDTSGNITGVAIG
-1179 TTTLTV
+1179 ETTLTV

-1190 TISATCEV
+1190 TISATCSV
-1198 SIKVRHDLYSNS
+1198 SVKARHTLYSNS
-1210 IDFGDYDYSGNPNLM
+1210 TDFGEYDYSGNTNIAVTDADTFKLGTGGELTYNNGEYTILM
-1225 PYITDPWVGALLVN
+1225 DGTARLSRYNTDGKNSVYLADKTTYTLSCEMYVGADYTGNADQIFANYAYLDGGYTVLQTTRLSAN
-1239 GDTVKDSVKRV
+1239 APRDTWITVKGTATMDYQGRV
-1250 ITHTKTITANA
+1250 PKVLYFSWQTVASETNPT
-1261 GDILSLGLGI
+1261 G
-1271 PRTAEANNQYLIT
+1271 
-1284 ALQPS
+1284 
-1289 TPYTLTVTMSVGS
+1289 TLKIRNIKIERGV
-1302 DWTGKTNTI
+1302 TNT
-1311 GARVRYLNESGGTET
+1311 S
-1326 PINVLLPENVERD
+1326 
-1339 KMITHTFT
+1339 
-1347 GTTKADLT
+1347 
-1355 GMKNCYVQ
+1355 
-1363 IFSVY
+1363 
-1368 GEDKGTVSVSY
+1368 
-1379 DVKLEIGSTAT
+1379 
-1390 PYQPNLLDAPY
+1390 YQPNLLNAPY
-1401 YLSKAALGENIKD
+1401 YLGKTALNENLIESKSYSNSNYLIGS
-1414 KGTVFPIKTSAYAV
+1414 FPIKKSVKNGEKVTF
-1428 YSGANTEP
+1428 
-1436 YIAGQKYTLTMKATK
+1436 TLKGTK
-1451 PATQTFNVYLN
+1451 PNTKQFGFYIQTANGASTEFQ
-1462 AGTIGVGSMTL
+1462 GHL
-1473 VDGLTDVWQK
+1473 VAVEGLPNTWSWTGNLKIMQTTTDTAKV
-1483 TFTVSQ
+1483 V
-1489 ANIDAGVTNR
+1489 
-1499 LAIYQVPNSSVGSV
+1499 IYQLPPTEQVANGSAT
-1513 QIDWLKIEKGDTRTP
+1513 IEWAKLEKGDTRTP
-1528 NIDSYA
+1528 NIDSYT
-1534 YHGTIL
+1534 YHGTTL
-1540 TTSEEPPKDPNVYTW
+1540 TTSEEPPKDPNAYTW

>member
-82 GTIPAII
+82 GTVPAII
-89 DALVDFLNDNDAVV
+89 DALLDFLNDNDAVI

-168 SLDKNKT
+168 SLAKNKT

-298 VHTLYSNSLDFG
+298 VHTLYSNSTDFG
-310 DYDYSTAPN
+310 DYEYSTAPN
-319 LLHTLDYSKLSTNNY
+319 LMRTITFSDLSTMET
-334 LLSPPSSYIKDY
+334 PTGTVPTGVTDK
-346 GDYFVL
+346 GDYFEIDLTTMGVTESKL
-352 DANDASAVGTA
+352 LWIPMTPRPQVGKIYTYSIELMCDTGEMSEIYIRPCYRNADGVVVANFNSITKAVTSTWQRYSKVSYIA
-363 KNCFVPFVTRLTK
+363 TSEMVNSNLQALQFYFPPAVTR
-376 GKTYTLSVSM
+376 
-386 MVDDEFAENNV
+386 
-397 FSSTVLHYSVY
+397 
-408 TGKYGE
+408 
-414 TPAGTDRLV
+414 R
-423 YINPSAE
+423 
-430 MRNQWKRVS
+430 
-439 KVFTVPADQKNGDY
+439 
-453 VYLQLY
+453 
-459 QTAGSKGKLYV
+459 KLYV
-470 RYDIMI
+470 RYNIMV

-492 KITTDDY
+492 KTTTDKWY
-499 LFSHQNVTKT
+499 LPTSMLKKVD
-509 EEEGNITNF
+509 EEGNVTRF
-518 NNLPTSENSRN
+518 EHPVNNAINHNVYLQNDIN
-529 IYVRNSD
+529 
-536 GNKKLI
+536 LI
-542 PLLSDKKQYTMSVE
+542 PLLSNQKQYTMSAE
-556 MWSEKE
+556 IWLEKE
-562 VTPGIRYRVNDS
+562 VNAQLVYRVNDRDGNYKVLMVANS
-574 NNTPK
+574 IGTV
-579 FPLDI
+579 
-584 YNKKIPAKQWT
+584 PAKQWT
-595 KLSVT
+595 KVST
-600 KTLDL
+600 TQTINL

-636 VTFSKTDGATFLEY
+636 VTFSKTDGATFLEC

-667 DITVKEGYTGKLD
+667 DITVKEGYTGKLE

-687 KLPTGTGIVNMRAT
+687 KFPGGTGIINMWAT
-701 DAVVGQKTQIKV
+701 NAVVGQKTQIKV

-758 TPDYPDHW
+758 TSDYPQHW
-766 LHISIPREYEGIIKI
+766 FQINTAQDYSGIIKI

-792 KTTKPSWKPNLLAE
+792 KTTKPAWKPNLLAE
-806 PYEVGDVP
+806 PYEIGDVP
-814 VQPNIAP
+814 VQPNIA
-821 NVGLPV
+821 N
-827 TTSTQLITQ
+827 
-836 QTLKDYVVKGET
+836 KDIQFPINSSEYLLYKANMEEEYVIGQT
-848 YTVTLKGTKPA
+848 YTATIKGTKPA
-859 SQGFRVFIAQ
+859 SQRFLAYNDGDIGF
-869 DNGNRNMADMK
+869 GNLK
-880 PIEGLPDQW
+880 PVEGLTDVW
-889 EATFTYNI
+889 SLTFTPTKI
-897 DNTNTGAKQLRIY
+897 ASNTPKEFRIFQYPSSTLGACQ
-910 QRYSELGSC
+910 
-919 KIDWVKIEK
+919 IDWVKIEK
-928 GNTRT
+928 GDTRT

-1001 ALNAVFENFNIS
+1001 ALNTVFENFNIS
-1013 TALKVLVS
+1013 TALKALVS

-1033 DFSTSTWHKL
+1033 DFSTSAWHKL

-1061 ITDYLNDYRLL
+1061 ITDYLNDYKLL

-1104 YSLGIQSTV
+1104 YSVGLQSTV
-1113 ECLSEIPLKGL
+1113 ECLSEIPLKRL
-1124 ALSSESVEL
+1124 ALSSESVEVA
-1133 GIGETAKV
+1133 IGETAKV

-1158 IADPKIAT
+1158 IANPKTAT
-1166 VDTSGNITGVSVG
+1166 VDTSGNITGVAIG
-1179 TTTLTV
+1179 ETTSTV

-1190 TISATCEV
+1190 TISSTCSV
-1198 SIKVRHDLYSNS
+1198 SVKARHTLYSNS
-1210 IDFGDYDYSGNPNLM
+1210 TDFGDYDYSGNPNLSAKLNASSFSSGTGATVADDGDEIVFTLDGINQLGKYATRTQTPLVEGKQYTISCEIM
-1225 PYITDPWVGALLVN
+1225 LEDGFTGDPSGIRLEHVYLPGGVSVLQTDTIPKNELNTWQTLTGTK
-1239 GDTVKDSVKRV
+1239 TVKYTSDVPIIWYPLFR
-1250 ITHTKTITANA
+1250 
-1261 GDILSLGLGI
+1261 DIRNLK
-1271 PRTAEANNQYLIT
+1271 P
-1284 ALQPS
+1284 
-1289 TPYTLTVTMSVGS
+1289 
-1302 DWTGKTNTI
+1302 TGK
-1311 GARVRYLNESGGTET
+1311 VRLRNIKIEE
-1326 PINVLLPENVERD
+1326 
-1339 KMITHTFT
+1339 
-1347 GTTKADLT
+1347 
-1355 GMKNCYVQ
+1355 
-1363 IFSVY
+1363 
-1368 GEDKGTVSVSY
+1368 
-1379 DVKLEIGSTAT
+1379 GSTAT

-1401 YLSKAALGENIKD
+1401 YLSKIPLGENLITND
-1414 KGTVFPIKTSAYAV
+1414 DFPITSFSAPNGGIYFFDISEELIIGETYTVSLKGTKTPNKEFHIFYGESPNWQA
-1428 YSGANTEP
+1428 
-1436 YIAGQKYTLTMKATK
+1436 TLR
-1451 PATQTFNVYLN
+1451 PVE
-1462 AGTIGVGSMTL
+1462 
-1473 VDGLTDVWQK
+1473 GLTDVWSATFKANNSIGTSKLRTIALYQK
-1483 TFTVSQ
+1483 PDS
-1489 ANIDAGVTNR
+1489 
-1499 LAIYQVPNSSVGSV
+1499 VPDGSV
-1513 QIDWLKIEKGDTRTP
+1513 RIDWFKIEKGDTRTP

-1534 YHGTIL
+1534 YRGTVL
-1540 TTSEEPPKDPNVYTW
+1540 TASEESPTDPNAYTW

>member
-23 YELTQAEQETI
+23 YELTRAEQETI

-168 SLDKNKT
+168 SLSKNKT

-319 LLHTLDYSKLSTNNY
+319 LMRTITFSDLSTMET
-334 LLSPPSSYIKDY
+334 PTGIVPTGVTDK
-346 GDYFVL
+346 GDYFEIDLTTMGVTESKL
-352 DANDASAVGTA
+352 LWVPMTPRPQVGKQYTYSIELMCDTGEMSEIYIRPCYRNANGVVVANFNSITTTVTSTWKRYSKITYKATNEMVNSTLQA
-363 KNCFVPFVTRLTK
+363 LQFYFPPAVTR
-376 GKTYTLSVSM
+376 
-386 MVDDEFAENNV
+386 
-397 FSSTVLHYSVY
+397 
-408 TGKYGE
+408 
-414 TPAGTDRLV
+414 R
-423 YINPSAE
+423 
-430 MRNQWKRVS
+430 
-439 KVFTVPADQKNGDY
+439 
-453 VYLQLY
+453 
-459 QTAGSKGKLYV
+459 KLYV
-470 RYDIMI
+470 RYNIMV

-492 KITTDDY
+492 KTTTDKWYAISD
-499 LFSHQNVTKT
+499 VERT
-509 EEEGNITNF
+509 EEAGNITSF
-518 NNLPTSENSRN
+518 KYPAKTG
-529 IYVRNSD
+529 I
-536 GNKKLI
+536 NKIAYLQNDKNLI
-542 PLLSDKKQYTMSVE
+542 PLLSDKKQYTLSAEV
-556 MWSEKE
+556 WLEKE
-562 VTPGIRYRVNDS
+562 VNAPVVYRVNDG
-574 NNTPK
+574 NGTAKVLMVANTV
-579 FPLDI
+579 
-584 YNKKIPAKQWT
+584 NVPAKQWT
-595 KLSVT
+595 KVST
-600 KTLDL
+600 TQTINL
-605 PSNPNILPYFK
+605 PSNPNLISKLGFDDWDLMGKNITKSDEGTHISFDFSNNVTDMNVYAGFKKSLPQLVAGKKYTLTAEISTSESWEGRIRMSYRVNK
-616 ASDFKPTSGAT
+616 LDGTGKGTLLGDVNNPQANQWYTLTTYPEHHVMTDDVNDFKSAWLQMNLSNTLFK
-627 VEDVGKGIQ
+627 GKVNIR
-636 VTFSKTDGATFLEY
+636 Y
-650 IPNLQ
+650 
-655 GLKANTKYTMSA
+655 
-667 DITVKEGYTGKLD
+667 TVK
-680 NLRIYYR
+680 I
-687 KLPTGTGIVNMRAT
+687 
-701 DAVVGQKTQIKV
+701 
-713 TENSSANTDPTVYDR
+713 
-728 MYLTIH
+728 
-734 TTSTEPFVG
+734 
-743 TVLIENLKLEEGETV
+743 EEGETY
-758 TPDYPDHW
+758 TPDYPAHW
-766 LHISIPREYEGIIKI
+766 VQLNAPESYEGTIKI

-792 KTTKPSWKPNLLAE
+792 TTTKPAWKPNLLAE

-814 VQPNIAP
+814 VQPNIANRDIQFP
-821 NVGLPV
+821 IK
-827 TTSTQLITQ
+827 TSEYLSYKANMIEPF
-836 QTLKDYVVKGET
+836 VVGET
-848 YTVTLKGTKPA
+848 YTITLKGTKPA
-859 SQGFRVFIAQ
+859 GQTFMVYN
-869 DNGNRNMADMK
+869 NGAGTTYYGNLK
-880 PIEGLPDQW
+880 PVEGLTNVW
-889 EATFTYNI
+889 SLTFTPKSVDSRI
-897 DNTNTGAKQLRIY
+897 PEELRIF
-910 QRYSELGSC
+910 QFPQETVGAVQ
-919 KIDWVKIEK
+919 IDWLKIEK
-928 GNTRT
+928 GDTRT

-1013 TALKVLVS
+1013 TALKALVS

-1061 ITDYLNDYRLL
+1061 ITDYLNDYKLL

-1104 YSLGIQSTV
+1104 YSLGLQSTV
-1113 ECLSEIPLKGL
+1113 ECLSEIPLKRL
-1124 ALSSESVEL
+1124 ALSSESVEVA
-1133 GIGETAKV
+1133 IGETAKV

-1158 IADPKIAT
+1158 IADPKTAT
-1166 VDTSGNITGVSVG
+1166 VDTSGNITGVAIG
-1179 TTTLTV
+1179 ETTSTV

-1190 TISATCEV
+1190 TISSTCSV
-1198 SIKVRHDLYSNS
+1198 SVKARHTLYSNS
-1210 IDFGDYDYSGNPNLM
+1210 TDFGNYDYSGNPNLM
-1225 PYITDPWVGALLVN
+1225 RTIRASDFNVDGDGAIEDVAPNMVHVNSTGTKRLSMFTSNSIPSLTKGKTYTISAKVTIDPETTGNYDKIRICYRKTNGGTILLYAITTGIEIGKETVIKASGVVDYEITDLSRFYLSIDLE
-1239 GDTVKDSVKRV
+1239 GDTRIVGGLTIKDIK
-1250 ITHTKTITANA
+1250 IEE
-1261 GDILSLGLGI
+1261 GL
-1271 PRTAEANNQYLIT
+1271 
-1284 ALQPS
+1284 
-1289 TPYTLTVTMSVGS
+1289 V
-1302 DWTGKTNTI
+1302 
-1311 GARVRYLNESGGTET
+1311 
-1326 PINVLLPENVERD
+1326 
-1339 KMITHTFT
+1339 
-1347 GTTKADLT
+1347 
-1355 GMKNCYVQ
+1355 
-1363 IFSVY
+1363 
-1368 GEDKGTVSVSY
+1368 
-1379 DVKLEIGSTAT
+1379 AT

-1401 YLSKAALGENIKD
+1401 YLGTKAVNANIADPK
-1414 KGTVFPIKTSAYAV
+1414 KVFPIKTSAYNI
-1428 YSGANTEP
+1428 YRGKNTE
-1436 YIAGQKYTLTMKATK
+1436 KYQANQTYTITMKATK
-1451 PATQTFNVYLN
+1451 PATQQFGIYVN
-1462 AGTIGVGSMTL
+1462 AGAMGVGNMKP
-1473 VDGLTDVWQK
+1473 VEGLIDVWQL
-1483 TFTVSQ
+1483 TFKITQ
-1489 ANIDAGVTNR
+1489 AHIDGGVTDV
-1499 LAIYQVPNSSVGSV
+1499 LDVYQLPNTSVGSC
-1513 QIDWLKIEKGDTRTP
+1513 QIDWLKFEKGDTRTP

-1534 YHGTIL
+1534 YRGTVL
-1540 TTSEEPPKDPNVYTW
+1540 TTSEESPKDPNAYTW

>member
-1 MRRNKRP
+1 MSNFFRNIHPLLRRNKRP

-319 LLHTLDYSKLSTNNY
+319 LLHTLDYSKLSRTTSA
-334 LLSPPSSYIKDY
+334 LLPPLPYIKDY

-352 DANDASAVGTA
+352 DSNDASAVGTSR
-363 KNCFVPFVTRLTK
+363 NCFVPFVTRLTK

-386 MVDDEFAENNV
+386 MYDDEFADSKGY
-397 FSSTVLHYSVY
+397 SSSPLNY
-408 TGKYGE
+408 TIY
-414 TPAGTDRLV
+414 TSNPAGAVTPCGILPSTD
-423 YINPSAE
+423 

-439 KVFTVPADQKNGDY
+439 KVFTVPADQKDGDY
-453 VYLQLY
+453 VYLQLW
-459 QTAGSKGKLYV
+459 QDAKVKGKLYI
-470 RYDIMI
+470 RYDMMI

-492 KITTDDY
+492 KTTTDKWY
-499 LFSHQNVTKT
+499 LPTRMLKKVD
-509 EEEGNITNF
+509 EEGNVTRF
-518 NNLPTSENSRN
+518 EHPVNNAINHNVYLQNDIN
-529 IYVRNSD
+529 
-536 GNKKLI
+536 LI
-542 PLLSDKKQYTMSVE
+542 PLLSNQKQYTMSAE
-556 MWSEKE
+556 IWLEKE
-562 VTPGIRYRVNDS
+562 INAQLVYRVNDKDG
-574 NNTPK
+574 N
-579 FPLDI
+579 
-584 YNKKIPAKQWT
+584 YKILMVANSIGTVPAKQWT
-595 KLSVT
+595 KVST
-600 KTLDL
+600 TQTINL

-627 VEDVGKGIQ
+627 VEDVGNGIQ
-636 VTFSKTDGATFLEY
+636 VTFSKTDGATFLEC

-667 DITVKEGYTGKLD
+667 DITVKEGYTGKLE

-687 KLPTGTGIVNMRAT
+687 KFPGGTGIINMWAT

-758 TPDYPDHW
+758 TPDYPQHW
-766 LHISIPREYEGIIKI
+766 FQINTAQDYSGIIKI

-792 KTTKPSWKPNLLAE
+792 KTTKPAWKPNLLAE

-859 SQGFRVFIAQ
+859 NQGFRVFIAQ

-889 EATFTYNI
+889 GATFTYNI

-919 KIDWVKIEK
+919 TIDWVKIEK
-928 GNTRT
+928 GDTRT

-960 WTVNGDVTNKKAYMV
+960 WTVNGDITNKKAYMV

-1013 TALKVLVS
+1013 TALKALVS

-1033 DFSTSTWHKL
+1033 DFSTSAWHKL

-1061 ITDYLNDYRLL
+1061 ITDYLNDYKLL

-1097 NYRLGDG
+1097 KYRLGDG
-1104 YSLGIQSTV
+1104 YSLGLQSTI
-1113 ECLSEIPLKGL
+1113 ECLSEIPLKGIT
-1124 ALSSESVEL
+1124 LSSDSVEL
-1133 GIGETAKV
+1133 GISETAKV

-1166 VDTSGNITGVSVG
+1166 VDTSGNITGVAIG
-1179 TTTLTV
+1179 ETTLTV
-1185 YGEDR
+1185 YGEDK
-1190 TISATCEV
+1190 TISATCRV
-1198 SIKVRHDLYSNS
+1198 SVKARHTLYSNS
-1210 IDFGDYDYSGNPNLM
+1210 TDFGDYDYSGNPNLM
-1225 PYITDPWVGALLVN
+1225 NNLSFSDFAIQAGGGTISDGGNFLKINKTSGANLFVMAGYKNSAYYLTPVLSNTTYTITYTLRKSSNFVAQSGKRIILRYRLNQNVTTNNLGELILDSTNVNNEFTTYTKTFTTGALVNPNSYYFQVLVEE
-1239 GDTVKDSVKRV
+1239 G
-1250 ITHTKTITANA
+1250 
-1261 GDILSLGLGI
+1261 LS
-1271 PRTAEANNQYLIT
+1271 
-1284 ALQPS
+1284 
-1289 TPYTLTVTMSVGS
+1289 
-1302 DWTGKTNTI
+1302 
-1311 GARVRYLNESGGTET
+1311 
-1326 PINVLLPENVERD
+1326 
-1339 KMITHTFT
+1339 
-1347 GTTKADLT
+1347 
-1355 GMKNCYVQ
+1355 
-1363 IFSVY
+1363 
-1368 GEDKGTVSVSY
+1368 GEIELSY
-1379 DVKLEIGSTAT
+1379 EIKLERGSTAT

-1401 YLSKAALGENIKD
+1401 YLSKAPLGENIANKD
-1414 KGTVFPIKTSAYAV
+1414 IQFPIKTSEYL
-1428 YSGANTEP
+1428 T
-1436 YIAGQKYTLTMKATK
+1436 YIARMIEPFVVGETYTITIKATK
-1451 PATQTFNVYLN
+1451 PASQTFMVYN
-1462 AGTIGVGSMTL
+1462 SGVADTYYGNL
-1473 VDGLTDVWQK
+1473 KPVEGLTDVWSL
-1483 TFTVSQ
+1483 TFTPSNVS
-1489 ANIDAGVTNR
+1489 
-1499 LAIYQVPNSSVGSV
+1499 SSNPSDLRIFQYPSSTKGAV

-1534 YHGTIL
+1534 YRGTVL
-1540 TTSEEPPKDPNVYTW
+1540 TTSEESPKDPNAYTW

>member
-1 MRRNKRP
+1 MSNFFRNIHPLLRRNKRP

-244 IHLASTTLLDYTP
+244 VHLASTTLLDYTP

-319 LLHTLDYSKLSTNNY
+319 LLPTLDYSKLSKNGSALQTP
-334 LLSPPSSYIKDY
+334 LPYIKDY

-352 DANDASAVGTA
+352 DANDASAVGTSR
-363 KNCFVPFVTRLTK
+363 NCFVPLVTRLTK
-376 GKTYTLSVSM
+376 GKTYTISVSM
-386 MVDDEFAENNV
+386 MFDDEFADNQGYSSSPLYYTIVTNNP
-397 FSSTVLHYSVY
+397 Y
-408 TGKYGE
+408 TADK
-414 TPAGTDRLV
+414 LV
-423 YINPSAE
+423 VIYPTAD
-430 MRNQWKRVS
+430 MRNNWKRVS
-439 KVFTVPADQKNGDY
+439 KVFTVPADQKDGDY
-453 VYLQLY
+453 IYLQLY
-459 QTAGSKGKLYV
+459 QADRVKGKLYI
-470 RYDIMI
+470 RYDMMI

-485 APANQMP
+485 APANQIP
-492 KITTDDY
+492 KLGFDDY
-499 LFSHQNVTKT
+499 NFSDPTNITKT
-509 EEEGNITNF
+509 EEEGNITSF
-518 NNLPTSENSRN
+518 NALPTSKGERH
-529 IYVRNSD
+529 IYVRND
-536 GNKKLI
+536 VKKYLPI
-542 PLLSDKKQYTMSVE
+542 PLLQHSKQYTMSAEV
-556 MWSEKE
+556 WLEKE
-562 VTPGIRYRVNDS
+562 FDRDIWFRYRVNDRKG
-574 NNTPK
+574 NATL
-579 FPLDI
+579 PLVATT
-584 YNKKIPAKQWT
+584 KGVPAKQWT
-595 KLSVT
+595 EISVT
-600 KTLDL
+600 GIINL
-605 PSNPNILPYFK
+605 PSNPNMVKPESQKPVTTSEYNIGTYNTTPMVKGKKYTITLKGTKPDTQSFRPFFNSEGIPDWGI
-616 ASDFKPTSGAT
+616 SDMKLVAGTTDIYSGTFTCSADSHPTSPQVQIYQVPSTT
-627 VEDVGKGIQ
+627 VGECTI
-636 VTFSKTDGATFLEY
+636 EW
-650 IPNLQ
+650 
-655 GLKANTKYTMSA
+655 LK
-667 DITVKEGYTGKLD
+667 I
-680 NLRIYYR
+680 
-687 KLPTGTGIVNMRAT
+687 
-701 DAVVGQKTQIKV
+701 
-713 TENSSANTDPTVYDR
+713 
-728 MYLTIH
+728 
-734 TTSTEPFVG
+734 
-743 TVLIENLKLEEGETV
+743 EEGETY
-758 TPDYPDHW
+758 TPDYPQHW
-766 LHISIPREYEGIIKI
+766 LHIAIPREYEGIIKI
-781 KNDSIKIQEGA
+781 KNDSIKIQEGT
-792 KTTKPSWKPNLLAE
+792 KTTKPAWKPNLLAE

-859 SQGFRVFIAQ
+859 NQGFRVFIAQ
-869 DNGNRNMADMK
+869 DNGNRTMADMK

-889 EATFTYNI
+889 GATFTYNI

-933 PNIDSYDY
+933 PNIDSYNY

-1013 TALKVLVS
+1013 TALKALVS

-1061 ITDYLNDYRLL
+1061 ITDYLNDYKLL
-1072 FVRYVFDNET
+1072 FVRYVFDNKT

-1104 YSLGIQSTV
+1104 YSLGLQSTV

-1124 ALSSESVEL
+1124 TLSSESVEVA
-1133 GIGETAKV
+1133 IDETSKV
-1141 TATPVPANATNK
+1141 IATPVPANATNK

-1166 VDTSGNITGVSVG
+1166 VDTSGNITGVAIG
-1179 TTTLTV
+1179 ETTLTV

-1190 TISATCEV
+1190 TISATCSV
-1198 SIKVRHDLYSNS
+1198 SVKARHTLYSNS
-1210 IDFGDYDYSGNPNLM
+1210 VDFGNYDYSGNPNLLSNVTNDSWTAEGVM
-1225 PYITDPWVGALLVN
+1225 KVTAVDDYLEL
-1239 GDTVKDSVKRV
+1239 VKDTTGRYG
-1250 ITHTKTITANA
+1250 TAKIYNIPA
-1261 GDILSLGLGI
+1261 LRSDSQYTTSLEFYLKSG
-1271 PRTAEANNQYLIT
+1271 TSAEDLKKCNIAIE
-1284 ALQPS
+1284 A
-1289 TPYTLTVTMSVGS
+1289 
-1302 DWTGKTNTI
+1302 TNT
-1311 GARVRYLNESGGTET
+1311 SGQVFYSVIYMNNI
-1326 PINVLLPENVERD
+1326 P
-1339 KMITHTFT
+1339 KMDEWVDLTSTFT
-1347 GTTKADLT
+1347 TNTYTDSLT
-1355 GMKNCYVQ
+1355 DWKFRVYVHP
-1363 IFSVY
+1363 
-1368 GEDKGTVSVSY
+1368 DVSASMRIRNNI
-1379 DVKLEIGSTAT
+1379 KIEKGSTAT
-1390 PYQPNLLDAPY
+1390 PYQPNLLNAPY
-1401 YLSKAALGENIKD
+1401 YLSKVPLGENLCD
-1414 KGTVFPIKTSAYAV
+1414 PTVKFPITSSV
-1428 YSGANTEP
+1428 ETLYSGRAPEDFVEGET
-1436 YIAGQKYTLTMKATK
+1436 YTVTIGATK
-1451 PATQTFNVYLN
+1451 PPAQSFGVYLALENHAIFKSVEGLPNTWTATLKIDRLGEKKN
-1462 AGTIGVGSMTL
+1462 AVY
-1473 VDGLTDVWQK
+1473 
-1483 TFTVSQ
+1483 
-1489 ANIDAGVTNR
+1489 
-1499 LAIYQVPNSSVGSV
+1499 IYQSPRQSVGAC

-1534 YHGTIL
+1534 YRGTVL
-1540 TTSEEPPKDPNVYTW
+1540 TTSEESPKDPNAYTW

>member
-244 IHLASTTLLDYTP
+244 VHLASTTLLDYTP

-298 VHTLYSNSLDFG
+298 VHTLYSNSTDFG
-310 DYDYSTAPN
+310 NYDYSGNPNLAPN
-319 LLHTLDYSKLSTNNY
+319 LDFSKFSGNGITMTEPLACFKDHGTYLELDSSEPSVTN
-334 LLSPPSSYIKDY
+334 
-346 GDYFVL
+346 
-352 DANDASAVGTA
+352 T
-363 KNCFVPFVTRLTK
+363 
-376 GKTYTLSVSM
+376 
-386 MVDDEFAENNV
+386 
-397 FSSTVLHYSVY
+397 
-408 TGKYGE
+408 
-414 TPAGTDRLV
+414 
-423 YINPSAE
+423 
-430 MRNQWKRVS
+430 
-439 KVFTVPADQKNGDY
+439 
-453 VYLQLY
+453 
-459 QTAGSKGKLYV
+459 
-470 RYDIMI
+470 
-476 QEGDQTSSQ
+476 
-485 APANQMP
+485 
-492 KITTDDY
+492 
-499 LFSHQNVTKT
+499 
-509 EEEGNITNF
+509 
-518 NNLPTSENSRN
+518 SRN
-529 IYVRNSD
+529 IYVPNCPPWIPGNTYVMTVPMMVSD
-536 GNKKLI
+536 DFDDFRTAFVCKLKDGTA
-542 PLLSDKKQYTMSVE
+542 L
-556 MWSEKE
+556 
-562 VTPGIRYRVNDS
+562 
-574 NNTPK
+574 
-579 FPLDI
+579 
-584 YNKKIPAKQWT
+584 
-595 KLSVT
+595 
-600 KTLDL
+600 KTLNPPREGIGTWQNVTGVFTVPKDL
-605 PSNPNILPYFK
+605 NVDTTYLQIWQPK
-616 ASDFKPTSGAT
+616 
-627 VEDVGKGIQ
+627 EGKG
-636 VTFSKTDGATFLEY
+636 KLY
-650 IPNLQ
+650 I
-655 GLKANTKYTMSA
+655 
-667 DITVKEGYTGKLD
+667 GY
-680 NLRIYYR
+680 N
-687 KLPTGTGIVNMRAT
+687 
-701 DAVVGQKTQIKV
+701 
-713 TENSSANTDPTVYDR
+713 
-728 MYLTIH
+728 
-734 TTSTEPFVG
+734 
-743 TVLIENLKLEEGETV
+743 
-758 TPDYPDHW
+758 
-766 LHISIPREYEGIIKI
+766 IKI
-781 KNDSIKIQEGA
+781 ERVSSVNQPA
-792 KTTKPSWKPNLLAE
+792 TPYQPNLLNA
-806 PYEVGDVP
+806 PYYLGKTALNDNLIESKSYSNSNYLIGAFP
-814 VQPNIAP
+814 IKKSIKN
-821 NVGLPV
+821 GEKV
-827 TTSTQLITQ
+827 TF
-836 QTLKDYVVKGET
+836 
-848 YTVTLKGTKPA
+848 TLKGTKPNTKQFGLYIQTANGA
-859 SQGFRVFIAQ
+859 STEFQGHLVAV
-869 DNGNRNMADMK
+869 
-880 PIEGLPDQW
+880 EGLP
-889 EATFTYNI
+889 
-897 DNTNTGAKQLRIY
+897 NTWSWTGNLKIMQTTTDTAKVVIY
-910 QRYSELGSC
+910 QLPPAGQVPNGSATIEWA
-919 KIDWVKIEK
+919 KLEK
-928 GNTRT
+928 GDTRT

-960 WTVNGDVTNKKAYMV
+960 WTVNGDLTNKKAYMI

-1001 ALNAVFENFNIS
+1001 ALNSVFENFNIS
-1013 TALKVLVS
+1013 TALKALVS

-1033 DFSTSTWHKL
+1033 DFSTSAWHKL

-1061 ITDYLNDYRLL
+1061 ITDYLNDYKLL
-1072 FVRYVFDNET
+1072 FVRYIFDNKT

-1104 YSLGIQSTV
+1104 YSLGLQSTV

-1166 VDTSGNITGVSVG
+1166 VDTSGNITGVAIG
-1179 TTTLTV
+1179 ETTLTV

-1210 IDFGDYDYSGNPNLM
+1210 IDFGEYDYSGNPNLM
-1225 PYITDPWVGALLVN
+1225 
-1239 GDTVKDSVKRV
+1239 R
-1250 ITHTKTITANA
+1250 TIQA
-1261 GDILSLGLGI
+1261 
-1271 PRTAEANNQYLIT
+1271 
-1284 ALQPS
+1284 
-1289 TPYTLTVTMSVGS
+1289 S
-1302 DWTGKTNTI
+1302 DFYK
-1311 GARVRYLNESGGTET
+1311 ES
-1326 PINVLLPENVERD
+1326 D
-1339 KMITHTFT
+1339 
-1347 GTTKADLT
+1347 
-1355 GMKNCYVQ
+1355 
-1363 IFSVY
+1363 
-1368 GEDKGTVSVSY
+1368 VSVS
-1379 DVKLEIGSTAT
+1379 DVGYNSIRLTSQGINRLSAFTSSNIPSLVSGKTYTISAKVKIEEGTTGNIDKLRVSYRKTNSGTILLYAITTGVEVGKEITIKGTGIVNYEITDLSRFYLTIDTEVGAKINGSVIVSDIKIEEGSTAT

-1401 YLSKAALGENIKD
+1401 YLSKMALGENIKD

-1436 YIAGQKYTLTMKATK
+1436 YIVGKKYTLTMKATK
-1451 PATQTFNVYLN
+1451 PSTQTFNVFLD
-1462 AGTIGVGSMTL
+1462 AGRTGVGSMTP
-1473 VDGLTDVWQK
+1473 VEGLTDVWQK
-1483 TFTVSQ
+1483 TFTVGQ
-1489 ANIDAGVTNR
+1489 AHIDAGVTNR
-1499 LAIYQVPNSSVGSV
+1499 LAIYQVPSSSVGAV
-1513 QIDWLKIEKGDTRTP
+1513 QIDWLKIEEGDTRTP

-1534 YHGTIL
+1534 YRGTVL